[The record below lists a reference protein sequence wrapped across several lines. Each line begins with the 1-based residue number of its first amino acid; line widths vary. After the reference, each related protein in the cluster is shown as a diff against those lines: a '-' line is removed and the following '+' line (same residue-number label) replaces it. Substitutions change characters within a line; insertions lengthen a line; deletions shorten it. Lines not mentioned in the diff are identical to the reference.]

1 MYYVF
6 KSLGRGKS
14 SPGGG
19 GGKGPPTPLSDVL
32 PLFPAQGVE
41 MSVELTET
49 KRSLAES
56 VEVLNRVPTPP
67 LEGRV
72 EVAVAGMCVQEAVRS
87 LEDTLSQKQWT
98 RAVQLLRSLRWAVGR

>member
-1 MYYVF
+1 
-6 KSLGRGKS
+6 
-14 SPGGG
+14 
-19 GGKGPPTPLSDVL
+19 
-32 PLFPAQGVE
+32 

-49 KRSLAES
+49 KRSLEES

-72 EVAVAGMCVQEAVRS
+72 EVAVAGMYVQEAVHS

-98 RAVQLLRSLRWAVGR
+98 RAVQLLRSLRWAVGKGVLTNTSVVLELGQNSLERS